1 MRDLFNRSNPRLEA
15 IDRAYAVIEFDT
27 SGRILSANKNF
38 LETMGYEADEVIG
51 QHHRIFL
58 SERYASSPE
67 YKTFW
72 DTLRRGEFHAA
83 EFRRFAKGGREVWI
97 EATYSPIFKSNGQV
111 DRVMKLATDITEKRL
126 RRFDYQS
133 QINAINASQCVIEFD
148 LQGNILKANENFQ
161 DFMGYDAA
169 QLVGTHHSQFCD
181 PDYARSDE
189 YKTFWKTLA
198 SGEFQAGEFQRFTRS
213 GKEVW
218 LQASYNPVFDLN
230 GKPIKVVKVAT
241 DITAIAMRRK
251 ARESA
256 QTEIYSGLQNV
267 SAAVTQSNSQASA
280 AVADANGTATNVQS
294 VAAGAEELA
303 ASFAEIS
310 RSASEAL
317 TIAREAVSES
327 ERTSQIMTGLSDAT
341 LSIGQIVELINTI
354 ADQTNLLA
362 LNATIEASRAGEAG
376 KGFAVVANEVK
387 GLASQTSKAIED
399 ISKQVQAVQGTSNE
413 AVEAISQIAGVIGRI
428 DSIAASI
435 ASAVEEQTAVTK
447 DISHNMQDAAE
458 NVSKIT
464 LAIEDIA
471 QATRT
476 AEDSTRQVTEAANA
490 IR

>member
-1 MRDLFNRSNPRLEA
+1 MFSMLQGTNPRLTA
-15 IDRAYAVIEFDT
+15 IDRAYAVIEFDPT
-27 SGRILSANKNF
+27 GRILSANKNF
-38 LETMGYEADEVIG
+38 LDAMGYTAEEVVG

-58 SERYASSPE
+58 SERYANSPE
-67 YKTFW
+67 YQQFW
-72 DTLRRGEFHAA
+72 EQLRRGELQAA
-83 EFRRFAKGGREVWI
+83 EFRRFGKGGREVWI
-97 EATYSPIFKSNGQV
+97 EATYSPIFKSNGTV
-111 DRVMKLATDITEKRL
+111 ERVMKLATDVTAKRL
-126 RRFDYQS
+126 QRFDFES
-133 QINAINASQCVIEFD
+133 QITAINASQCVIEFD
-148 LQGNILKANENFQ
+148 LQGIVLKANDNFRT
-161 DFMGYDAA
+161 FMGYSKGEVSG
-169 QLVGTHHSQFCD
+169 QHHSRFCD
-181 PDYARSDE
+181 PDYVKSEA
-189 YKTFWKTLA
+189 YQAFWAKLA
-198 SGEFQAGEFQRFTRS
+198 SGKFQAGEFQRFTKS
-213 GKEVW
+213 GEEVW

-230 GKPIKVVKVAT
+230 GKPFKVVKVAT
-241 DITAIAMRRK
+241 DITEIAKRRK
-251 ARESA
+251 AREQA
-256 QTEIYSGLQNV
+256 QTAIYSGLQNV
-267 SAAVTQSNSQASA
+267 SAAVIQSNSQASA

-317 TIAREAVSES
+317 TISREAVTES
-327 ERTSQIMTGLSDAT
+327 ERTSQIMSGLSEAT
-341 LSIGQIVELINTI
+341 MSIGKIVELINTI

-387 GLASQTSKAIED
+387 GLASQTSKAIEN
-399 ISKQVQAVQGTSNE
+399 ISKQVLAVQGTSNE
-413 AVEAISQIAGVIGRI
+413 AVAAITQIAGVIGRI

-464 LAIEDIA
+464 VAIEDIA
-471 QATRT
+471 QATRA

>member
-1 MRDLFNRSNPRLEA
+1 M
-15 IDRAYAVIEFDT
+15 
-27 SGRILSANKNF
+27 
-38 LETMGYEADEVIG
+38 
-51 QHHRIFL
+51 
-58 SERYASSPE
+58 
-67 YKTFW
+67 
-72 DTLRRGEFHAA
+72 
-83 EFRRFAKGGREVWI
+83 
-97 EATYSPIFKSNGQV
+97 
-111 DRVMKLATDITEKRL
+111 
-126 RRFDYQS
+126 
-133 QINAINASQCVIEFD
+133 IEFD
-148 LQGNILKANENFQ
+148 LKGNVLKANQNFL
-161 DFMGYDAA
+161 DFMGYRKDEA
-169 QLVGTHHSQFCD
+169 GGGHHSRFCD
-181 PDYARSDE
+181 PDYAKSQD
-189 YKTFWKTLA
+189 YKDFWAKLGA
-198 SGEFQAGEFQRFTRS
+198 GEFQAGEFQRFTRS
-213 GKEVW
+213 GEKVW

-230 GKPIKVVKVAT
+230 GKPVKVVKVAT
-241 DITAIAMRRK
+241 DITAIAKRRK

-267 SAAVTQSNSQASA
+267 SAAVIQSNSQAS
-280 AVADANGTATNVQS
+280 VEDANGTATNVQS

-317 TIAREAVSES
+317 TIAREAVTES
-327 ERTSQIMTGLSDAT
+327 ERTSQIMSGLSEAT
-341 LSIGQIVELINTI
+341 LAIGHIVELINSI

-399 ISKQVQAVQGTSNE
+399 ISKQIQNVQGTSSE
-413 AVEAISQIAGVIGRI
+413 AVEAISLITGVIGKI